1 MDTKMKKV
9 ENSKAVTTAPKAETK
24 EEVKREFVDVTKERI
39 KYVAKKYCES
49 IAKIYSDG
57 RQYKV
62 VFTEGYEVEGQKEV
76 LVKGIVQI
84 CRYSW
89 LATDNY
95 LKKHPEVT
103 ENK

>member
-1 MDTKMKKV
+1 MSTEMKKV
-9 ENSKAVTTAPKAETK
+9 ENSKTVNVAPKATTK

-39 KYVAKKYCES
+39 QYVAKKYCES
-49 IAKIYSDG
+49 IARIYSDG

-76 LVKGIVQI
+76 IVKGIVQI

-89 LATDNY
+89 LATEEY
-95 LKKHPEVT
+95 MKKHPVEK
-103 ENK
+103 ESK